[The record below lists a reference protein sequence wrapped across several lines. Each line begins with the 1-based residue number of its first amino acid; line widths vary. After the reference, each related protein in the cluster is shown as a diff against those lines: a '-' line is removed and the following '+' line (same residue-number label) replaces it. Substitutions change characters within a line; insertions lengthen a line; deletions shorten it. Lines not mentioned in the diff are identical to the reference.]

1 MTPTAAAAA
10 VEANGGSTGRLGL
23 PSVERLLEPLVDRVQ
38 RRARGEDLGDAD
50 LGQLRDVGVGNDPA
64 AEDDDL
70 TQAALA
76 QELDHP
82 GEQRHVGAGEQRQ
95 ADRVGVLLEDGLG
108 DLLRR
113 LVQAG
118 VDDLEPAVAQ
128 RPGDDLGAPIVTVEA
143 GFRDDDSVP
152 ALHAAG
158 TIASLTA
165 RPLNRGSRDGGGTA
179 TSGSPL
185 LTLRLGHPPGWTR
198 PGPEGTLT
206 PCPPPVRSK
215 ARTSSC
221 SWVPASRSCSA
232 G

>member
-38 RRARGEDLGDAD
+38 RRARGEDLGDAA
-50 LGQLRDVGVGNDPA
+50 LA
-64 AEDDDL
+64 
-70 TQAALA
+70 QAALA

-128 RPGDDLGAPIVTVEA
+128 RPGDDLRAPIVTVEA

-185 LTLRLGHPPGWTR
+185 LAL
-198 PGPEGTLT
+198 
-206 PCPPPVRSK
+206 
-215 ARTSSC
+215 
-221 SWVPASRSCSA
+221 
-232 G
+232 